1 MIRKVFR
8 KKKNTDGKQSKI
20 DAFLEKYN
28 LPKDYLGINR
38 RSVTRGVGIGLF
50 WGFIPMPM
58 QMAAVLATTPF
69 IRFNVPIAISM
80 VWLSN
85 PVTMPPMYYMEYL
98 TGNFLLGQEGIHNVE
113 LTVEWFKN
121 NLGDI
126 FVPLYV
132 GTAFY
137 SIVVSGLIYLGLNWL
152 WIHSVRKEKAEKDL
166 ARRVRK
172 KKREE
177 KARKKQEAHGNKL
190 FKFEPSHKHDADI
203 VEKSKG

>member
-1 MIRKVFR
+1 MVLMIRKVFR
-8 KKKNTDGKQSKI
+8 KKKNSTGKESKI
-20 DAFLEKYN
+20 DIFLQKYN

-85 PVTMPPMYYMEYL
+85 PFTMPPMYYMEYL
-98 TGNFLLGQEGIHNVE
+98 TGNFLLGRRGIQNIE

-137 SIVVSGLIYLGLNWL
+137 SIIVSGLIYFGLNWL
-152 WIHSVRKEKAEKDL
+152 WIHSVKTEKAQ
-166 ARRVRK
+166 
-172 KKREE
+172 KKRE
-177 KARKKQEAHGNKL
+177 RKQRKQHQVKENKL
-190 FKFEPSHKHDADI
+190 FKFTPLHEHDSEI
-203 VEKSKG
+203 ES